1 MEKNVCIVHF
11 NTPELTRATIRSVWK
26 HTPDC
31 KVTVFDNSNS
41 LPFGQMDGVAVID
54 NTKGQLLDFK
64 EFLSHYP
71 HREPSPNRWASAKHS
86 KTIDFL
92 FRFFPHGFVLLDSD
106 ILVKKDISDLFDD
119 RCLFVGKIREGGG
132 DRNNRNPRLL
142 PFLCWINSGMCLDNG
157 IRFFDGRRSW
167 KLHRGGPDTWYDTG
181 GSFLQD
187 CLASGLPVRNVDI
200 DDYMVHFYGGS
211 YKNKDWRAWLDQYRE
226 LYE

>member
-1 MEKNVCIVHF
+1 MEKNVCIIHF

-41 LPFGQMDGVAVID
+41 LPFGQMDGVTIID
-54 NTKGQLLDFK
+54 NTKGQLLDFHK
-64 EFLSHYP
+64 FLSHYSNKE
-71 HREPSPNRWASAKHS
+71 HSPNKWASAKHA
-86 KTIDFL
+86 KTNDYL
-92 FRFFPHGFVLLDSD
+92 FRLFPNGFVLMDSD
-106 ILVKKDISDLFDD
+106 ILVKKDISDFFDG
-119 RCLFVGKIREGGG
+119 RYLFVGKIRERSD

-142 PFLCWINSGMCLDNG
+142 PFLCWINAGMCSDNG
-157 IRFFDGRRSW
+157 IAFFDGKRSW

-181 GSFLQD
+181 SSFLLD

-200 DDYMVHFYGGS
+200 DDYMIHFYGGS
-211 YKNKDWRAWLDQYRE
+211 YKKKDWRTWLDQYRE